1 MLEAGDDVETI
12 LEGYP
17 WLERGETSW
26 LASPTLD
33 ASSPTSA
40 SRSFR
45 GSPARVTQARLA
57 FDMDLREEL
66 LGLVDCLDAARIDY
80 AVCGGLALAIH
91 GYPRFTKEIDI
102 LVRPEDL
109 ERAVAAVSGLGFDL
123 DAGILPFEV
132 GGPRARE
139 VRRISKTE
147 GGEVLTLDLL
157 VVSPVL
163 ESAWR
168 SRGVFEWKDR
178 RLRVVSREGLAEMKR
193 LAGREQDLLDARRL
207 ESSDDEADA

>member
-1 MLEAGDDVETI
+1 MAPAKTSCPATPTHDV
-12 LEGYP
+12 
-17 WLERGETSW
+17 
-26 LASPTLD
+26 
-33 ASSPTSA
+33 SSPTRAPS
-40 SRSFR
+40 SLR
-45 GSPARVTQARLA
+45 GSSARVTQARLA

-91 GYPRFTKEIDI
+91 GYPRFTKDIDI
-102 LVRPEDL
+102 LVRLEDL

-168 SRGVFEWKDR
+168 SRGVFEWQDR

-207 ESSDDEADA
+207 ESSDDEADV